1 MTTLADMGGRAEFYG
16 RVPHDPDDPALHTD
30 WERRAFG
37 CTVFVSG
44 VLNPTGP
51 DLDSARWA
59 MEQISREDYLGPYYW
74 RWLRGL
80 ELQLEQLGWF
90 RPGEV
95 QARIDGEPALPGGRR
110 VKKIQTRMAGVAMGM
125 VTQPKMPRWMAA
137 HLMPRIIGGNRMTL
151 RRPRFKVGDAVRVRT
166 ERIETHTRQP
176 GYVSG
181 KPGTITGNSGAARFS
196 DERALGRR
204 SKPQY
209 VYTVAFDGRDLWG
222 EAAEPDTEVRIEL
235 FESYLEAR

>member
-16 RVPHDPDDPALHTD
+16 PVQHVPEEPAFHAD

-37 CTVFVSG
+37 CAVFASG

-59 MEQISREDYLGPYYW
+59 IEQIEPEDYLGPYYW

-80 ELQLEQLGWF
+80 ELQLEQLKWL

-95 QARIDGEPALPGGRR
+95 DARIQGEPPLPGGRH
-110 VKKIQTRMAGVAMGM
+110 VAKVQTKVAGATLRMIARP
-125 VTQPKMPRWMAA
+125 TLPRWMAA
-137 HLMPRIIGGNRMTL
+137 HLLPRVIGGNRPTL
-151 RRPRFKVGDAVRVRT
+151 RRPRFKVGGAVRVRS
-166 ERIETHTRQP
+166 ERIDTHTRQP
-176 GYVSG
+176 GYVTG
-181 KPGTITGNSGAARFS
+181 KPGTIVGNSGAARFS

-209 VYTVAFDGRDLWG
+209 VYTVAFAGRDLWG

-235 FESYLEAR
+235 FESYLEAP

>member
-16 RVPHDPDDPALHTD
+16 PVAHEPEEPAFHAD

-59 MEQISREDYLGPYYW
+59 MEQISREDYLAPYYW

-80 ELQLEQLGWF
+80 EQQLEQLGWL
-90 RPGEV
+90 RSGEV
-95 QARIDGEPALPGGRR
+95 QGRIDGEPSLPGRRVRKFQTAMAGTALKLVAHPTLPRFMAARVMPRLIGGRR
-110 VKKIQTRMAGVAMGM
+110 TTI
-125 VTQPKMPRWMAA
+125 
-137 HLMPRIIGGNRMTL
+137 
-151 RRPRFKVGDAVRVRT
+151 RRPRFKVGDAVRVRA
-166 ERIETHTRQP
+166 ERATGHTRQP
-176 GYVSG
+176 GYTTG
-181 KPGTITGNSGAARFS
+181 KPGTIVSASGAARFS
-196 DERALGRR
+196 DARAMGRR
-204 SKPQY
+204 SRPQY

-222 EAAEPDTEVRIEL
+222 QAAEPDTEVRIEL